1 MSRAL
6 VGWKLVAGAA
16 LTILLAGCAAQTHRP
31 AVFSEPTSENSFIVI
46 GNVLVE
52 SRYFE
57 ERPEVYRSNI
67 EVAILGQIE
76 SGGKRKLTGYW
87 TMTDPE
93 GYFVLTDV
101 PPGKYAIKGI
111 RFTTNQGTLLTITN
125 ALRYAGSTYV
135 IDRQE
140 TVIFDGSYF
149 PIEPKGRVVNLGY
162 NIFTLDQMSRST
174 GRVDHISV
182 PRLVDRRLVTG
193 EILSLGDVES
203 YVIAQHP
210 QSAWVEELQRSARR

>member
-1 MSRAL
+1 MLRAHRYDWMAA
-6 VGWKLVAGAA
+6 VGAA
-16 LTILLAGCAAQTHRP
+16 LLLVSCAGQTRRP
-31 AVFSEPTSENSFIVI
+31 LLFSEPTSDQSFIVI

-67 EVAILGQIE
+67 EVAIVAQTE
-76 SGGKRKLTGYW
+76 VGGKAKTTGYW
-87 TMTDPE
+87 TTTDEE

-125 ALRYAGSTYV
+125 TLRYAGSTYV

-140 TVIFDGSYF
+140 TVIFDASYF
-149 PIEPKGRVVNLGY
+149 PVEARGRVVNLGY
-162 NIFTLDQMSRST
+162 NLFTLDQMSRST
-174 GRVDHISV
+174 GRVDHVSL

-193 EILSLGDVES
+193 ETLNLGDVES
-203 YVIAQHP
+203 YVMAKHP
-210 QSAWVEELQRSARR
+210 QSAWVEILKQSGRR